1 MSSKTFKKGMLAS
14 SIAMILAGGT
24 SSFAMAAEEAK
35 ADKEI
40 EVIQV
45 TGIRGS
51 LKAALNS
58 KRFANAVVESISAED
73 IGKFPDKNIAE
84 SLQRV
89 SGVTIN
95 RGFTGEGNEVSIR
108 GIDPQLTSVLL
119 NGNFVASTAWF
130 SQSANNRAFNM
141 DLMPSELVA
150 GVDVYKSPMASLDE
164 GGVCGTVVM
173 RTRRP
178 LDLEANT
185 IYASV
190 EANTNSIND
199 SGTGVGL
206 TGMYSWKNDEE
217 SVGVLVTASTL
228 ETIGRA
234 RKSENYWEEG
244 WSASGIAAFDQDR
257 TRDSFDVTAQFA
269 PADDLVITGHVFY
282 TKLDAQNTNQNFLT
296 INSHW
301 DAGLSC
307 NGANSGPAAGC
318 TEDAN
323 GVRNGWDAS
332 SDSRTAPNGLPL
344 TGTATAPAW
353 LAQDTNSRKAQ
364 IETYVYDLTAEYE
377 GDGYTVSG
385 VIGVTTSDGGNGGN
399 YNGLW
404 GMAGYNPFAA
414 EGSQYP
420 MANNG
425 VTVDY
430 DMDRPNDIYM
440 AINGLDSADG
450 TWQAHNDRSIA
461 RTELTDEEV
470 YAQVDFGFEI
480 DLGAFSEIETGLK
493 IRSHEFTQAQIN
505 ASLDGAWLTNLA
517 DYTDGTITGF
527 GNVIAPGS
535 ISAYPRLD
543 ADKYIAALDAAVTE
557 WVSQDGAYGKVEE
570 NILAMYVQGNF
581 DGEGYRGNVGIRYVN
596 TQTTGTSFD
605 VNGNLSEVEGSYSD
619 WLPSFNLAIDLADD
633 LILRTSAARVMSRAG
648 YSQLTPSYSN
658 INPTSNTAA
667 RGNPDIDPFRAMQMD
682 IGVEYYFNDES
693 LLSAA
698 YFVKDI
704 ASFITDK
711 QVLAN
716 FPDED
721 GMMQEWRVT
730 VPSQGQGGSVDGIE
744 LQYQQVFGAFGTVI
758 NYTYTDATAKNEEGQ
773 QIQLPGNSKHSGNIT
788 GYYEDDLFAARIA
801 YTYRSDFLAPGTAIA
816 NQLDTND
823 AQDFLDASLTWHVT
837 ENIDIT
843 IEGINLLGEV
853 VYARHSGGSQ
863 TLRTAVD
870 NGSRYFLKATFRM

>member
-1 MSSKTFKKGMLAS
+1 MSSKKFKKGVLAS
-14 SIAMILAGGT
+14 SISLILASGT
-24 SSFAMAAEEAK
+24 APMVMAAEEAK
-35 ADKEI
+35 AEKDI

-51 LKAALNS
+51 LKANLNA
-58 KRFANAVVESISAED
+58 KRFANAVVESVNAED

-84 SLQRV
+84 TLQRV

-130 SQSANNRAFNM
+130 SQSSNNRAFNM

-150 GVDVYKSPMASLDE
+150 GVDVYKSPMASIDE
-164 GGVCGTVVM
+164 GGVGGTVIM

-178 LDLEANT
+178 LDLDANT
-185 IYASV
+185 IYGSV

-199 SGTGVGL
+199 AGTGVGV
-206 TGMYSWKNDEE
+206 TGMYSWKNEGEDF
-217 SVGVLVTASTL
+217 GFLVTASTL

-257 TRDSFDVTAQFA
+257 TRDAFDVSAQFA
-269 PADDLVITGHVFY
+269 PSDDLVLTGHVLY
-282 TKLDAQNTNQNFLT
+282 MKLDAQNTNQNFLT

-301 DAGLSC
+301 DAGIGC
-307 NGANSGPAAGC
+307 TGENVGPPAGC

-323 GVRNGWDAS
+323 GIRNGWTAS
-332 SDSRTAPNGLPL
+332 SDSRDTPDGLPL
-344 TGTATAPAW
+344 KGTATAPAW

-377 GDGYTVSG
+377 GDGYTVSAI
-385 VIGVTTSDGGNGGN
+385 IGATTSDGGNGGN

-404 GMAGYNPFAA
+404 GMYGFNGTDNA
-414 EGSQYP
+414 

-425 VTVDY
+425 VTVGY
-430 DMDRPNDIYM
+430 DMDRPEDIYM
-440 AINGLDSADG
+440 AINGVDSADG
-450 TWQAHNDRSIA
+450 TWQVHSDRSIA
-461 RTELTDEEV
+461 RTNLTDEEV
-470 YAQVDFGFEI
+470 YAQIDTSFDI
-480 DLGAFSEIETGLK
+480 DLGAFSSIKSGLK
-493 IRSHEFTQAQIN
+493 VRSHEFTQSQSN
-505 ASLDGAWLTNLA
+505 AALDGANLTNLD
-517 DYTDGTITGF
+517 DYSNGTIQGF
-527 GNVIAPGS
+527 ENVTASGS

-543 ADKYIAALDAAVTE
+543 EDKYIAALDAAVTA
-557 WVSQDGAYGKVEE
+557 WNVQDGAYGKVVED
-570 NILAMYVQGNF
+570 ITALYVQGDF
-581 DGEGYRGNVGIRYVN
+581 EGEGYRGNVGVRYVN

-605 VNGNLSEVEGSYSD
+605 VNGDLADIKGSYSD

-633 LILRTSAARVMSRAG
+633 MILRTSAARVMSRAG
-648 YSQLTPSYSN
+648 YTQLTPSYSN

-667 RGNPDIDPFRAMQMD
+667 RGNPDIEPFRAMQMD
-682 IGVEYYFNDES
+682 IGLEYYFNDES

-704 ASFITDK
+704 ASFISDK
-711 QVLAN
+711 QVIAN

-721 GMMQEWRVT
+721 GNMQDWRVT

-744 LQYQQVFGAFGTVI
+744 LQYQQVFGAFGAVV
-758 NYTYTDATAKNEEGQ
+758 NYTYTDASAKNEDGLS
-773 QIQLPGNSKHSGNIT
+773 IQLPGNSKHSANLT
-788 GYYEDDLFAARIA
+788 GYYEDDMFAARIA

-823 AQDFLDASLTWHVT
+823 AQDFLDASLTWHAT

-843 IEGINLLGEV
+843 VEGINLLGEV
-853 VYARHSGGSQ
+853 VYSRHSGGAQ